1 MAGTDIRID
10 ALLPAEMAAKAEQIG
25 VTRAGIDNLSL
36 FVLALLAG
44 AFVALGG
51 LFFTTTIA
59 GASATMPFGMM
70 RLIGG
75 VVFSLGLVLAICGGA
90 ALFTG
95 DNLIVM
101 AWASGKVSTASMLR
115 TWLVVYA
122 GNFVGAVATAVMVY
136 LSGQYTFGGGAVGA
150 SALAIADG
158 KLGFTF
164 LQAVCLGILCN
175 ALVCLAVWLT
185 YSTRTSDGKVIVV
198 LLPIGAFVTAGFEHC
213 VANMYFFPLA
223 LLIKSSAG
231 DTFWKA
237 IGKTPEDYPML
248 TWDAFLTGN
257 LVPVTL
263 GNIVGGSV
271 LVGAVYWFLYLRRSA
286 HAVPASAAQDE

>member
-70 RLIGG
+70 RVVGG

-115 TWLVVYA
+115 TWLVVSA
-122 GNFVGAVATAVMVY
+122 GNFVGAVATAVMV
-136 LSGQYTFGGGAVGA
+136 
-150 SALAIADG
+150 
-158 KLGFTF
+158 
-164 LQAVCLGILCN
+164 
-175 ALVCLAVWLT
+175 
-185 YSTRTSDGKVIVV
+185 
-198 LLPIGAFVTAGFEHC
+198 
-213 VANMYFFPLA
+213 
-223 LLIKSSAG
+223 
-231 DTFWKA
+231 
-237 IGKTPEDYPML
+237 
-248 TWDAFLTGN
+248 
-257 LVPVTL
+257 
-263 GNIVGGSV
+263 
-271 LVGAVYWFLYLRRSA
+271 
-286 HAVPASAAQDE
+286 

>member
-115 TWLVVYA
+115 TWMVVYA

>member
-70 RLIGG
+70 RVVGG

-115 TWLVVYA
+115 TWMVVYA

>member
-1 MAGTDIRID
+1 
-10 ALLPAEMAAKAEQIG
+10 
-25 VTRAGIDNLSL
+25 
-36 FVLALLAG
+36 
-44 AFVALGG
+44 
-51 LFFTTTIA
+51 
-59 GASATMPFGMM
+59 
-70 RLIGG
+70 